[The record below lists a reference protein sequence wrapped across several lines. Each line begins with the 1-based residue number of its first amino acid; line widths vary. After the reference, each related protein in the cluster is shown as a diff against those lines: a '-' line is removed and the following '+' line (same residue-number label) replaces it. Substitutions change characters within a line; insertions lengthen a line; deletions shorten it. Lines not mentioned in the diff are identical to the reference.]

1 MWHDKVANAYFHLK
15 TTCLQ
20 KFDAKLKLEDIT
32 MTNEMFYSIT
42 DGHLKLLAEVGVL
55 KYIIANK
62 GADVQQVSIYYYL
75 RSVTGASYE
84 KNMQR
89 TKRSIWKPCMLRT

>member
-1 MWHDKVANAYFHLK
+1 MKAVGSFQNKETLMWHDKVANAYFHLK

-20 KFDAKLKLEDIT
+20 KFDTNLKLEDIT

-42 DGHLKLLAEVGVL
+42 DRHLKSLAEVGVL

-62 GADVQQVSIYYYL
+62 GSDVQVSI
-75 RSVTGASYE
+75 T
-84 KNMQR
+84 
-89 TKRSIWKPCMLRT
+89 